1 MRLRFAA
8 VALLAV
14 LLATLVAIQPAIA
27 QPQLVHRN
35 GFAGKDPFWVRGDA
49 NIHFDEKAQK
59 ITDTAAR
66 NATTSEYI
74 KIEANPAPGAT
85 DAEFVHYYYSTP
97 QAPVGPDTVARVWI
111 KSFRTGIQL
120 KARIVLPKE
129 KDPKNPDAPLT
140 ALIVGDVYNKAR
152 TWQQLSMGDV
162 QDALTKLKPVL
173 VAKLK
178 GPVDVTGAYIDSL
191 VLNVYAGP
199 GVTETWIDDLE
210 IGPVLPR
217 PEAKDGTGPAKPG
230 KTLSNPKRKSP
241 SVEFSN
247 GDLLVDQ
254 FDDAGPKPFFM
265 RAVRHTN
272 TPLWALDVARFNTIW
287 FPGDVTNE
295 VYEEAIRAKFFI
307 VPQLPLP
314 ASDWDPAKP
323 NQSDPAV
330 FEKDAELVGKHLKR
344 FLNSDAVL
352 MWDLGSGRTT
362 EQLRRVARVADVVKT
377 YDPRKPLAVDLWDG
391 HSAYSSYVDAIGAH
405 RWPLFTSLD
414 LNRYSEWLAQRR
426 ALTSPGKL
434 MWTWI
439 QTHLPEWLI
448 QLQTGDANCQ
458 KFADPIGPHPEQIRV
473 LTYIALAAGYRG
485 IGYWSDQFLAD
496 SHHGRD
502 RLLEIAMLNAEMEL
516 LEPVLLAAHEPAEW
530 KPTSNPNVKMAIIK
544 GPKEIIVLP
553 VWMGTGTQFC
563 PEQATLPSL
572 TMKIPLVPDGAT
584 PWLITAA
591 GVDEIKD
598 VKRVP
603 GGTEIVLHEFDTA
616 AAIVFTS
623 DLGPTGKVVRWQD
636 NTRHKLA
643 RTAAN
648 WAREQAVA
656 QFNKTLVTHKNILA
670 AGGPDVPEAAD
681 LLKESK
687 CAIDR
692 ASLYTDNAQ
701 PDMAYREA
709 RRALRPLRVLQRAH
723 WQLAT
728 DKLDTPTASPYAVS
742 FFSLPKH
749 WELARYIQQTRPTG
763 NVLLHP
769 GFELNDKVA
778 EEGAAIASLPGW
790 TTRRAFLDPVIGT
803 AAIVNSNTELVGD
816 KPPEPPVYG
825 PGRFSQP
832 GRPVPTMA
840 DALNQLPKPELG
852 QHVLKLAILSDK
864 KKLPDG
870 KQPQALER
878 SFLAV
883 DSPAVSFPPGTWVR
897 IGFWAKVVESRSS
910 ADGVLIYDSAGG
922 EPLSVRPL
930 AGARWQHYNL
940 YRQVPQSGTIGVTFA
955 ITGLG
960 LAFFDDVVIEAMAP
974 GGGSTSSRPAGPT
987 TPPKP
992 RSVKEDTRTL
1002 PYPRPAE
1009 PLPPPRPVPPRQEV
1023 LSIPQLNDRR

>member
-8 VALLAV
+8 VAGLAFLLSV
-14 LLATLVAIQPAIA
+14 LVALRPAQA
-27 QPQLVHRN
+27 QQLVHRN

-85 DAEFVHYYYSTP
+85 DAEFVHYYYATP
-97 QAPVGPDTVARVWI
+97 PSPVGPDTIARVWV

-140 ALIVGDVYNKAR
+140 TLIVGDVSTKAR
-152 TWQQLSMGDV
+152 MWQQLGMGDV
-162 QDALTKLKPVL
+162 QDALAKHKPVL
-173 VAKLK
+173 VAKLNR
-178 GPVDVTGAYIDSL
+178 PVDITGAYIDSL

-210 IGPVLPR
+210 ISPVLKQ
-217 PEAKDGTGPAKPG
+217 PEIKDGKPG
-230 KTLSNPKRKSP
+230 KTVSNPKRKP
-241 SVEFSN
+241 PLVEFSN

-254 FDDAGPKPFFM
+254 QEGEGPKPFFM

-287 FPGDVTNE
+287 FPGE
-295 VYEEAIRAKFFI
+295 VSDETYEEAIRAKFFI
-307 VPQLPLP
+307 VPSLPLP
-314 ASDWDPAKP
+314 AGDWDPARP
-323 NQSDPAV
+323 NQRDPALLD
-330 FEKDAELVGKHLKR
+330 KDEELVGKHLKR
-344 FLNSDAVL
+344 FLSSDAVL

-362 EQLRRVARVADVVKT
+362 EQLTRMAKVAEVVRS
-377 YDPRKPLAVDLWDG
+377 YDPRKPRAVDLWDG
-391 HSAYSSYVDAIGAH
+391 HRAYSNYVEAIGAH

-414 LNRYSEWLAQRR
+414 MTRYAEWLTQRK

-448 QLQTGDANCQ
+448 KLQTGDANTE

-473 LTYIALAAGYRG
+473 LTYLALAAGYRG
-485 IGYWSDQFLAD
+485 IGYWSDQFLSD

-516 LEPVLLAAHEPAEW
+516 LEPVLLAAHGPATW
-530 KPTSNPNVKMAIIK
+530 YPTSHPSVKVAIIS
-544 GPKEIIVLP
+544 GTKEVIALP
-553 VWMGTGTQFC
+553 VWLGKDTQYC
-563 PEQATLPSL
+563 PEQGTLPTL
-572 TMKIPLVPDGAT
+572 TFKVPVVPDGAT
-584 PWLITAA
+584 PWQITPA

-598 VKRVP
+598 VKTVV
-603 GGTEIVLHEFDTA
+603 GGTQIVINEFDTA
-616 AAIVFTS
+616 TAIVFTS

-656 QFNKTLVTHKNILA
+656 QFNKTLITHKNILA
-670 AGGPDVPEAAD
+670 AGGPDVREAAD

-687 CAIDR
+687 SAIDR

-723 WQLAT
+723 WTNAAE
-728 DKLDTPTASPYAVS
+728 KLDTPTASPYAVS
-742 FFSLPKH
+742 FFTLPKH
-749 WELARYIQQTRPTG
+749 WELAKFIAGTRPGG
-763 NVLLHP
+763 NGLAHA
-769 GFELNDKVA
+769 GFELNDAVA
-778 EEGAAIASLPGW
+778 VEGAAIASLPGW
-790 TTRRAFLDPVIGT
+790 TTRRTFLDPVFGT
-803 AAIVNSNTELVGD
+803 ASIVNSNTEIVEDATPTQLT
-816 KPPEPPVYG
+816 YG
-825 PGRFSQP
+825 RERSQP
-832 GRPVPTMA
+832 GRPVPTMT
-840 DALNQLPKPELG
+840 DAINRQPKPDLG
-852 QHVLKLAILSDK
+852 RHVLKLAVLPDE
-864 KKLPDG
+864 KKLGVG
-870 KQPQALER
+870 KVPQALER

-883 DSPAVSFPPGTWVR
+883 DSPAAEFSPNTWVR
-897 IGFWAKVVESRSS
+897 ISFWVKVVEMRSS
-910 ADGVLIYDSAGG
+910 ADGVVIYDSAGG
-922 EPLSVRPL
+922 EPLSVRPSL
-930 AGARWQHYNL
+930 GSRWQRFHL
-940 YRQVPQSGTIGVTFA
+940 YRQVPETGKIGVTFA
-955 ITGLG
+955 LTGLG
-960 LAFFDDVVIEAMAP
+960 LAFFDDVKIEPMIP
-974 GGGSTSSRPAGPT
+974 SGGSTSAKPVAPGT
-987 TPPKP
+987 LPKP
-992 RSVKEDTRTL
+992 RSQDEDKRTL
-1002 PYPRPAE
+1002 PFPRQTD
-1009 PLPPPRPVPPRQEV
+1009 PLPPPRLVNPKK
-1023 LSIPQLNDRR
+1023 

>member
-1 MRLRFAA
+1 MRFRFAP
-8 VALLAV
+8 VAGLAV
-14 LLATLVAIQPAIA
+14 LLAILAAIGPAEA
-27 QPQLVHRN
+27 QQQVLVHRN
-35 GFAGKDPFWVRGDA
+35 GFAGKDPFWLRGDS

-74 KIEANPAPGAT
+74 KIEANPKPGAT
-85 DAEFVHYYYSTP
+85 DVEFVHYYYATP
-97 QAPVGPDTVARVWI
+97 IAPVGPDTVARVWI

-129 KDPKNPDAPLT
+129 KDPKNPDLPLT
-140 ALIVGDVYNKAR
+140 TLIVGDTYTKSR
-152 TWQQLSMGDV
+152 TWQQLSMGNV
-162 QDALTKLKPVL
+162 QDALAKHKPVL

-178 GPVDVTGAYIDSL
+178 GPVDTTGAYIDSL

-210 IGPVLPR
+210 ISPVLKR
-217 PEAKDGTGPAKPG
+217 ADDRDGPGKPG
-230 KTLSNPKRKSP
+230 KTVGNSKRKP
-241 SVEFSN
+241 PLVEFSN

-254 FDDAGPKPFFM
+254 QDGEGPKPFFM

-287 FPGDVTNE
+287 FPGEVTDE
-295 VYEEAIRAKFFI
+295 TYEEAIRAKFFI
-307 VPQLPLP
+307 VPSLPLP
-314 ASDWDPAKP
+314 TVDWDPARP
-323 NQSDPAV
+323 NQGDPALL
-330 FEKDAELVGKHLKR
+330 EKDAELVGKPLKR
-344 FLNSDAVL
+344 FLSSDAVL

-377 YDPRKPLAVDLWDG
+377 YDPRKPRAVDLWDG
-391 HSAYSSYVDAIGAH
+391 HNAYSSYVDAIGAH
-405 RWPLFTSLD
+405 RWPLFTSLSMD
-414 LNRYSEWLAQRR
+414 RYAEWLAQRK

-448 QLQTGDANCQ
+448 KLQTGDANTE

-473 LTYIALAAGYRG
+473 LTYLALAAGYRG

-516 LEPVLLAAHEPAEW
+516 LEPVLLAAHEPARW
-530 KPTSNPNVKMAIIK
+530 VPTGHPSVKVAIIR

-553 VWMGTGTQFC
+553 IWLGKDTQFC
-563 PEQATLPSL
+563 PEQATMPAL
-572 TMKIPLVPDGAT
+572 TIKIEAVPDGAT
-584 PWLITAA
+584 PWQITPA

-603 GGTEIVLHEFDTA
+603 GGTEIVIREFDTT

-656 QFNKTLVTHKNILA
+656 QFNKTLITHKNIVA
-670 AGGPDVPEAAD
+670 AGGPDVREAAD

-723 WQLAT
+723 WLNAAEQ
-728 DKLDTPTASPYAVS
+728 LDTPTASPFAVS
-742 FFSLPKH
+742 FYTLPKH
-749 WELARYIQQTRPTG
+749 WELARYIDPKQCRSGG
-763 NVLLHP
+763 NGLAHP
-769 GFELNDKVA
+769 GFELNEKVA
-778 EEGAAIASLPGW
+778 PEGAAISSLPGW
-790 TTRRAFLDPVIGT
+790 TTRRTFLDPVLGF
-803 AAIVNSNTELVGD
+803 ASIVNSDAEFIED
-816 KPPEPPVYG
+816 AIPKQPVYAK
-825 PGRFSQP
+825 GRFDQP
-832 GRPVPTMA
+832 GRPVPTEA
-840 DALNQLPKPELG
+840 DMINRQPKPNLG
-852 QHVLKLAILSDK
+852 RHVLRLAMSPDI
-864 KKLPDG
+864 KKLGEG
-870 KQPQALER
+870 KIPQALER
-878 SFLAV
+878 SFVAV
-883 DSPAVSFPPGTWVR
+883 DSPAAEFPAGTWVR
-897 IGFWAKVVESRSS
+897 IGFWTKVTELSAS
-910 ADGVLIYDSAGG
+910 ADGVVIYDSAGG
-922 EPLSVRPL
+922 EPLSVRPSID
-930 AGARWQHYNL
+930 ARWQHFHL
-940 YRQVPQSGTIGVTFA
+940 YRQVPESGKISLTFA
-955 ITGLG
+955 LTGLG
-960 LAFFDDVVIEAMAP
+960 LAFFDDVKIEPMIPFA
-974 GGGSTSSRPAGPT
+974 STSAKPAIPG
-987 TPPKP
+987 TPPNP
-992 RSVKEDTRTL
+992 RLPEEDKRTL
-1002 PYPRPAE
+1002 PFPRQTD
-1009 PLPPPRPVPPRQEV
+1009 PLPPPKLIPPKK
-1023 LSIPQLNDRR
+1023 